1 MEKDLLLGYEENV
14 GNMIQLQHVLIFL
27 DVDREG
33 KLDELCHVEFDIQYQ

>member
-14 GNMIQLQHVLIFL
+14 GNMIQLQHVLIIL

-33 KLDELCHVEFDIQYQ
+33 KLGEPCHVEFDIQYQ